1 MGSCR
6 VAWGAQRGALCW
18 PEGWDGERVKREGK
32 QAYMQPIRLAGERKR
47 DVVKQT
53 YANLK
58 RKKANPC
65 GSVSLLPDGNGT
77 KSLSGLELK

>member
-1 MGSCR
+1 
-6 VAWGAQRGALCW
+6 
-18 PEGWDGERVKREGK
+18 
-32 QAYMQPIRLAGERKR
+32 MQPIRLAGEQKC